1 MDKSTD
7 KIKMRGGKIKK
18 VRDFMFLSGFSGNFM
33 DSEVF
38 WCVAKA
44 VYQVFF
50 VRGQGFIL
58 VRWGRRPS
66 RTKIKPWPRTKK
78 NLINCWGNTS
88 EHRSCHEIPRK
99 AWWQHKKTNC
109 LILLHLLF
117 ILAVDL
123 SICNF
128 IVFFKKFFF
137 QKNSKLLAL
146 KTWTAGTTLPCK
158 TCVAVCMVLKALK
171 FFFIWW
177 FWATPTFS

>member
-18 VRDFMFLSGFSGNFM
+18 VRGFMFLSGFSGNFM

-38 WCVAKA
+38 WCVAEA

-50 VRGQGFIL
+50 CEGPGFYFGEVRPKAEPNQNKTL
-58 VRWGRRPS
+58 APN
-66 RTKIKPWPRTKK
+66 KK

-128 IVFFKKFFF
+128 IVFSDYYGNASFLILSVRFMI
-137 QKNSKLLAL
+137 
-146 KTWTAGTTLPCK
+146 LPPP
-158 TCVAVCMVLKALK
+158 
-171 FFFIWW
+171 
-177 FWATPTFS
+177 AT